1 MGKNGGSA
9 SPIKVVTCER
19 QRFVNSS
26 VAARTAKHLR
36 VFGIFYQPEKCP
48 ECQWF
53 HLRDLALT
61 ESQESLSVD
70 GKN

>member
-1 MGKNGGSA
+1 MGKNGR
-9 SPIKVVTCER
+9 PTVPVKVITCDR

-36 VFGIFYQPEKCP
+36 IFGIFYQPEKCP
-48 ECQWF
+48 ECEWF

-61 ESQESLSVD
+61 DSNENLSVD
-70 GKN
+70 AKN

>member
-1 MGKNGGSA
+1 MGKNGGQPSQ
-9 SPIKVVTCER
+9 IKVVTCER

-36 VFGIFYQPEKCP
+36 VFGIFYQPERCP
-48 ECQWF
+48 DCRWF

-61 ESQESLSVD
+61 ESQESLSVNV
-70 GKN
+70 KN